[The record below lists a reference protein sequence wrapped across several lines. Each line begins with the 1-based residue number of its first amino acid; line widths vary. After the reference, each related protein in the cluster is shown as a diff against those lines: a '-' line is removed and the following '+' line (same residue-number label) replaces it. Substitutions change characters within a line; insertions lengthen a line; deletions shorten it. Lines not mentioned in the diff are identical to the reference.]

1 MERLNL
7 LPYRFKKYAWIGLF
21 SFLVTTI
28 IIKISGIDLSEDSK
42 ELLKNILQS
51 GILLCLLTL
60 TIAAGK
66 QEDELTIQIRIKA
79 FTNAF
84 IFGVGFTA
92 IVPFANLLFDGEFNL
107 QSRFELLLM
116 MFAVFFISY
125 YSIKKKT
132 E

>member
-1 MERLNL
+1 MEKLTL

-21 SFLVTTI
+21 AFLVATI
-28 IIKISGIDLSEDSK
+28 IIKISGVDLSEDTK

>member
-1 MERLNL
+1 M
-7 LPYRFKKYAWIGLF
+7 
-21 SFLVTTI
+21 
-28 IIKISGIDLSEDSK
+28 
-42 ELLKNILQS
+42 
-51 GILLCLLTL
+51 
-60 TIAAGK
+60 TIASGK

-92 IVPFANLLFDGEFNL
+92 ISPFANLLFDGEFNL

-116 MFAVFFISY
+116 MFVVFFTSY

>member
-21 SFLVTTI
+21 SFLVATI